1 MLGFRGHVSS
11 KSRRYSTT
19 MTALRRARVSHRAAQ
34 RHGEG
39 GLTDPWGRPLDSAE
53 DTGTVLL
60 IADWRFAGVGHRTAG
75 DAWLAQTA
83 AANARERRDG
93 ARLALRTTAGSG
105 DRTGEASFP

>member
-1 MLGFRGHVSS
+1 M
-11 KSRRYSTT
+11 
-19 MTALRRARVSHRAAQ
+19 AQ
-34 RHGEG
+34 RCAEG
-39 GLTDPWGRPLDSAE
+39 GQIDPWGRPLDTAE

-83 AANARERRDG
+83 AANARGRRNA
-93 ARLALRTTAGSG
+93 ARLALRTTAGGG